1 MSEISK
7 LITKYIEEFV
17 LSCDKENKNDI
28 MKDFKS
34 KENKKK
40 LDDFIAS
47 NNIKKK
53 KNKSDKDEDKPK
65 KPLTPYFLYVKEM
78 RNDVKIDSGITDNL
92 EITKEL
98 SKRWN
103 ILKASDSDDFK
114 RYNNISEEHKK
125 DYILKMQEYK
135 HSHGI
140 VEKPKTPFQHFKEE
154 NTQSLKSEFPDITK
168 KDIHR
173 KLQIKW
179 KELQSEKCDTIKK
192 YITLANTDKEK
203 YDSNKNDEVV
213 VEPEKEDEIIEEEE
227 PPKIAIKKKKKDS
240 VSSKKKV
247 KESS

>member
-1 MSEISK
+1 MTEISK

-28 MKDFKS
+28 MKEFKS

-40 LDDFIAS
+40 FDDFITS

-53 KNKSDKDEDKPK
+53 KNKSDKDDDKPK

-78 RNDVKIDSGITDNL
+78 RNDVKIDSGITNNL

-103 ILKASDSDDFK
+103 ILKTSDSDEFRK
-114 RYNNISEEHKK
+114 YNDLSDKQKQE
-125 DYILKMQEYK
+125 YILKIQEYK
-135 HSHGI
+135 NAHGI
-140 VEKPKTPFQHFKEE
+140 IDKPKTPFQHFKQE
-154 NTQSLKSEFPDITK
+154 NTESLKSEFPDITK

-179 KELQSEKCDTIKK
+179 KELQTEKCDTIKK
-192 YITLANTDKEK
+192 YIMLANNEKEK
-203 YDSNKNDEVV
+203 YEHEHEVEKDSNKTKENEV
-213 VEPEKEDEIIEEEE
+213 KEDEE
-227 PPKIAIKKKKKDS
+227 PPKITPKKKKN
-240 VSSKKKV
+240 SSKKKI
-247 KESS
+247 KNESSS